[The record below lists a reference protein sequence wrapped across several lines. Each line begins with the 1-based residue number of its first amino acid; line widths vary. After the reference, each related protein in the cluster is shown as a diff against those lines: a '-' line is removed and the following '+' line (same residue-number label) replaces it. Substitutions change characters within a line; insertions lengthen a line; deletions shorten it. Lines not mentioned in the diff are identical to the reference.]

1 MIGGTGAS
9 SVKGGSGGDL
19 IIGGSTTYDDN
30 NAALDA
36 ILAEWRSTGSYAT
49 RIAHLK
55 NGGGLNG
62 SVELNLGTTV
72 IDDLAANVLTGAAG
86 GKNWYF
92 KGTKDTITNLKSGE
106 QVN

>member
-1 MIGGTGAS
+1 M
-9 SVKGGSGGDL
+9 
-19 IIGGSTTYDDN
+19 
-30 NAALDA
+30 
-36 ILAEWRSTGSYAT
+36 
-49 RIAHLK
+49 
-55 NGGGLNG
+55 NG